1 MLGTLVPIEAP
12 SAFKA
17 IIPLWSERKIKEREW
32 GEKVGEEKE
41 NKNEEW
47 RKGEEGKGKKGRRG
61 KGSSEGKGG
70 KVWWFK

>member
-1 MLGTLVPIEAP
+1 VLGTLVPIEAP

-47 RKGEEGKGKKGRRG
+47 TTFNWGWLTLLEVYHYQCG
-61 KGSSEGKGG
+61 
-70 KVWWFK
+70 W